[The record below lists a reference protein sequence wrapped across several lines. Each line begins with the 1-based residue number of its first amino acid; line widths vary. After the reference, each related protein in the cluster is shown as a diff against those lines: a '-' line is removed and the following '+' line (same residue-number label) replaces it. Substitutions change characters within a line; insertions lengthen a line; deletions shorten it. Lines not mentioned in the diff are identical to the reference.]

1 MLTERKEKIL
11 DYSMNLLMPQEQQSR
26 NPELTM

>member
-11 DYSMNLLMPQEQQSR
+11 DYSMDLLLEQEQRSS
-26 NPELTM
+26 PLLGM